1 MTLEQ
6 KINVLLT
13 FSNLFIFVLAWGFLM
28 EEILRCDL

>member
-13 FSNLFIFVLAWGFLM
+13 FSNLFIFVLVWGFLM
-28 EEILRCDL
+28 EEILRSDL

>member
-13 FSNLFIFVLAWGFLM
+13 FSNLFIIVLVWGFLM
-28 EEILRCDL
+28 EEILRSDL

>member
-13 FSNLFIFVLAWGFLM
+13 FSNRFIFVLVWGFLM
-28 EEILRCDL
+28 EEILRSDL